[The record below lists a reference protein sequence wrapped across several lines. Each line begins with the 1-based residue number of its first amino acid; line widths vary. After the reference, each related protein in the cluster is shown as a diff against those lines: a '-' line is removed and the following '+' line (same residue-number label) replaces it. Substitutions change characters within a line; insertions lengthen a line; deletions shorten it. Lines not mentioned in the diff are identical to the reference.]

1 MTVKEYLHRME
12 QQLENTLTNNLRK
25 HIPEILERVEEIS
38 FEKFIKEGDAVIGIT
53 EFKKIFD
60 KIIKETIQRF
70 SQDTNNGV
78 FQTIEIKNEE
88 QTLVFSVCLN

>member
-1 MTVKEYLHRME
+1 MTVKEYLDKME

-38 FEKFIKEGDAVIGIT
+38 FEKFIKEGDAVIGFI
-53 EFKKIFD
+53 EFKKIFN
-60 KIIKETIQRF
+60 KIIEETIQRF
-70 SQDTNNGV
+70 SQGTSNGV
-78 FQTIEIKNEE
+78 FQTIEIKNQE

>member
-1 MTVKEYLHRME
+1 MTVKEYIHKME

-38 FEKFIKEGDAVIGIT
+38 FEKFIKEGDAVIGLI
-53 EFKKIFD
+53 EFKKIFN
-60 KIIKETIQRF
+60 KIIEETIQRF
-70 SQDTNNGV
+70 SQGTSNGV
-78 FQTIEIKNEE
+78 FQTIEIKNQE

>member
-1 MTVKEYLHRME
+1 MTVKEYLHKME
-12 QQLENTLTNNLRK
+12 QQLENTLTNSLRK

-38 FEKFIKEGDAVIGIT
+38 FEKYIKEGDAVIGIT

-60 KIIKETIQRF
+60 KIIEETIQRF